1 MKKIVMLALFLVPL
15 FAGAQK
21 EIKPSL
27 SKAEKAFRAGKF
39 DEAKAIIDAT
49 VGSTEFMT
57 DKKGQPSKSA
67 AKAYYLKG
75 LIYAGIDTTKV
86 QAFKSL
92 ADNPLAIA
100 KEAFQKCYALDKGVS
115 ASFINDATGILPFT
129 DDQMKRQLAQYYLD
143 KAVKFYQEDK
153 DYKKAFEEIEN
164 TVFFLPDDT
173 TQLMNAGVYFGP
185 AAEEYDKAIDYIG
198 RYLKNGGKGQDAYI
212 QLLSIYFDKKKDH
225 VKTLEV
231 VKEARAKFPKNTDF
245 PKYELNIYLSEK
257 KYDLAR
263 KTVQQGIQ
271 ENPNEKESY
280 YLLGGLNNELGNI
293 DSAKWAY
300 QKAIDLDPAYF
311 EAQLDL
317 AKLYYLDAKKI
328 KAERDKL
335 GISAQDIQKRKVLFD
350 QLQKQYTLALPYWE
364 KCLKIREDDET
375 VLYTLSEI
383 YGSLVMDDKAAVV
396 KKKMKALGYTD

>member
-1 MKKIVMLALFLVPL
+1 MLALFLVPL
-15 FAGAQK
+15 SAGAQK

-49 VGSTEFMT
+49 VGSTEFMA

-86 QAFKSL
+86 QSFKSL
-92 ADNPLAIA
+92 VDNPLAIA
-100 KEAFQKCYALDKGVS
+100 KEAFEKCYAIDKGAN
-115 ASFINDATGILPFT
+115 ASFINDATGILPYT
-129 DDQMKRQLAQYYLD
+129 DDQMKHQLAQVYLD
-143 KAVKFYQEDK
+143 RAVKLYQEDK
-153 DYKKAFEEIEN
+153 DYKKAFVEMEN
-164 TVFFLPDDT
+164 TVWFLPNDT

-185 AAEEYDKAIDYIG
+185 ASEEFDKSIDYID
-198 RYLKNGGKGQDAYI
+198 RYFKNGGKAQDAYI

-225 VKTLEV
+225 EKTLEV
-231 VKEARAKFPKNTDF
+231 VRKARSAYPKNTDF

-263 KTVQQGIQ
+263 KAVNEGIR
-271 ENPNEKESY
+271 ENPDDKESY

-293 DSAKWAY
+293 DSAKYAY
-300 QKAIDLDPAYF
+300 QKAAELDPTYF
-311 EAQLDL
+311 EAALDL

-328 KAERDKL
+328 KSERDKL
-335 GISAQDIQKRKVLFD
+335 GITPQDLQKRKVLFD
-350 QLQKQYTLALPYWE
+350 QLQKQYTIALPYWE
-364 KCLKIREDDET
+364 RCQKIREDDEI

>member
-1 MKKIVMLALFLVPL
+1 MKKIVMLVLFVVP
-15 FAGAQK
+15 FAVGAQK

-49 VGSTEFMT
+49 VGNTEFMT

-86 QAFKSL
+86 QTFKSL
-92 ADNPLAIA
+92 VDNPLEIA
-100 KEAFQKCYALDKGVS
+100 KEAFAKCYEIDKG
-115 ASFINDATGILPFT
+115 ANKSFINDAAGIMPFP
-129 DDQMKRQLAQYYLD
+129 DDQVKSHFAQVYLD
-143 KAVKFYQEDK
+143 RAVKLYQGDK
-153 DYKKAFEEIEN
+153 DYKKAFVDMEN
-164 TVFFLPDDT
+164 VVYFLPNDT

-185 AAEEYDKAIDYIG
+185 AAEEYDKAIAYID
-198 RYLKNGGKGQDAYI
+198 RYFKNGGKGQDAYI

-225 VKTLEV
+225 EKTLQV
-231 VKEARAKFPKNTDF
+231 VKVAHALFPKNPDF
-245 PKYELNIYLSEK
+245 PKYELNIYLTEK

-263 KTVQQGIQ
+263 KTVQKVI
-271 ENPNEKESY
+271 EDNPDDKESY
-280 YLLGGLNNELGNI
+280 YLLGGLNSEMGNI
-293 DSAKWAY
+293 DSAKIAF
-300 QKAIDLDPAYF
+300 QKAVDLDPTYF
-311 EAQLDL
+311 DAQLDL
-317 AKLYYLDAKKI
+317 SKLYYLDAKKI

-350 QLQKQYTLALPYWE
+350 QLQKQYTIALPYWE
-364 KCLKIREDDET
+364 KAMKIRGDDEI

-383 YGSLVMDDKAAVV
+383 YSSLVMDDKAAAI